1 MNKLIEIHS
10 VQAIPIKTMIEA
22 LKDILVDIN
31 IEISEE
37 GLKIMEI
44 DATQS
49 ILVHI
54 FLEASKFQ
62 YFKIKKRMIIGLSVI
77 NFFKLIKT
85 INNGDILQLYI
96 EENKEYVL
104 SICIENSDKNYQTK
118 YEMNLLDIDYN
129 KYDCPDKEFD
139 TQIILP
145 SQYLQKIC
153 RDMGNLSDI
162 VEVKSIQK
170 KLIFEC
176 QGDFAK
182 QQTVFT
188 EVENKE
194 DNIVFK
200 KNNND
205 VIIQGYYSLK
215 HLISLTKCTNLCQ
228 SLEIYI
234 DNNYPLI
241 IVYNIGNM
249 GKLKLCLSPKEINT

>member
-54 FLEASKFQ
+54 FLEAAKFQ

-104 SICIENSDKNYQTK
+104 SICIENSEKNYQTK

-129 KYDCPDKEFD
+129 QYDCPDKEFD

-153 RDMGNLSDI
+153 RDMGN
-162 VEVKSIQK
+162 
-170 KLIFEC
+170 F
-176 QGDFAK
+176 
-182 QQTVFT
+182 
-188 EVENKE
+188 
-194 DNIVFK
+194 
-200 KNNND
+200 
-205 VIIQGYYSLK
+205 
-215 HLISLTKCTNLCQ
+215 NL
-228 SLEIYI
+228 
-234 DNNYPLI
+234 
-241 IVYNIGNM
+241 
-249 GKLKLCLSPKEINT
+249 